1 MHRRAPRT
9 TIPAVARLKA
19 ILFDV
24 DDTLFST
31 TEFARRART
40 NAVRA
45 MIQAGLDLPEEVV
58 LRELDEVLAEF
69 SSNYEHH
76 FDKLLQRLR
85 PSCLARTNSALIVAA
100 GVAAYHDTKF
110 RELAPFDDVYP
121 LLRDLRRIGLRLGII
136 THGWT
141 VKQAEKLVRLGLVPY
156 LDPRAVFISDQIGIS
171 KPNPKLYA
179 TAVRDLGLEPQ
190 EVMYV
195 GDSPEHDIAPPKSI
209 GMVTVWARRAARHT
223 LEKSGIVPDH
233 IISNFDELR
242 RILRDTYELPLA

>member
-1 MHRRAPRT
+1 MPTVRK
-9 TIPAVARLKA
+9 LSA
-19 ILFDV
+19 ILFDI

-31 TEFARRART
+31 TAFARRARG

-45 MIQAGLDLPEEVV
+45 MIQAGLDMPEEVV
-58 LRELDEVLAEF
+58 LKELDEVLAEF

-76 FDKLLQRLR
+76 YDKLLMRLR
-85 PSCLARTNSALIVAA
+85 PESLSRINPALVVAA

-121 LLRDLRRIGLRLGII
+121 LFCDLKKCGMRLGII

-156 LDPRAVFISDQIGIS
+156 LDGSAVFISDQIGIS
-171 KPNPKLYA
+171 KPNPKLYR
-179 TAVRDLGLEPQ
+179 TALRDLKLDAS

-195 GDSPEHDIAPPKSI
+195 GDSPEHDIAPPHSI
-209 GMVTVWARRAARHT
+209 GMITVWARRAAKH
-223 LEKSGIVPDH
+223 GIEGTSITPDYT
-233 IISNFDELR
+233 IGNFDELR
-242 RILRDTYELPLA
+242 TILRRDFGVAIG

>member
-1 MHRRAPRT
+1 MT
-9 TIPAVARLKA
+9 KLSA
-19 ILFDV
+19 ILFDI

-31 TEFARRART
+31 TAFARQARV

-45 MIQAGLDLPEEVV
+45 MIDAGLELPEEVV

-76 FDKLLQRLR
+76 YDKLLQRLR
-85 PSCLARTNSALIVAA
+85 PPSLVRRNTALIVAA

-110 RELAPFDDVYP
+110 RELRPFDDVRP
-121 LLRDLRRIGLRLGII
+121 LLGDLQKVGMRVGII

-141 VKQAEKLVRLGLVPY
+141 VKQAEKLVRLGLVPF

-171 KPNPKLYA
+171 KPNPKLYE
-179 TAVRDLGLEPQ
+179 TALRDLQLPAN

-195 GDSPEHDIAPPKSI
+195 GDSPEHDIAPPHSI
-209 GMVTVWARRAARHT
+209 GMITVWAKRAARHG
-223 LEKSGIVPDH
+223 LEGKSIRPDYTVED
-233 IISNFDELR
+233 FGELR
-242 RILRDTYELPLA
+242 EILRRDFSLALT